1 MFPIQALSAS
11 DGIVPNAIPR
21 LAPGAFTERSRAIPN
36 AIPRLAPGAFM
47 ERSRAIPY
55 KP

>member
-1 MFPIQALSAS
+1 MATMFTMQARRAS
-11 DGIVPNAIPR
+11 EGIV
-21 LAPGAFTERSRAIPN
+21 PN

>member
-1 MFPIQALSAS
+1 MATMFPIQALSAS
-11 DGIVPNAIPR
+11 DG
-21 LAPGAFTERSRAIPN
+21 TIPN

-47 ERSRAIPY
+47 DRSYNIPY